1 MKNSI
6 HKLVFDQGTQTLQ
19 SLNQGDSILTTPNGL
34 TLTLNFDSKPK
45 MELTNRLLHVVLSAH
60 GGNMTVPLLNDY
72 YQQIVY
78 AIEDYDAQLDDNEA

>member
-1 MKNSI
+1 M
-6 HKLVFDQGTQTLQ
+6 FDQGTQTLQ

-60 GGNMTVPLLNDY
+60 GSNMTVPLLNDY

-78 AIEDYDAQLDDNEA
+78 AIEDYDAQLDDDEA